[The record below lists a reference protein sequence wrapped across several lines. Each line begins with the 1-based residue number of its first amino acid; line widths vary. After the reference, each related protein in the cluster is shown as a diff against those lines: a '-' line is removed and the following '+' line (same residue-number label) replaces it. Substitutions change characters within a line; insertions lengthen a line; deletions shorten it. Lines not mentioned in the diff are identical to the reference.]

1 MSALKEHR
9 PRPITTKSLRLLPHN
24 LSRTRAGFTL
34 IEMMIV
40 VLIIGVMAKVSV
52 PRIGMTVARSRI
64 SGLEIVVASQI
75 ERAFALATRT
85 RRPVT
90 VTYDSSTAYLITA
103 DRASSTQLQTRYL
116 GRSAELSV
124 TSVTLSPTRGIT
136 IFPSGLADSAL
147 TVTIGNNGFTRY
159 IRSTVSGLIVRQ

>member
-1 MSALKEHR
+1 
-9 PRPITTKSLRLLPHN
+9 
-24 LSRTRAGFTL
+24 
-34 IEMMIV
+34 
-40 VLIIGVMAKVSV
+40 
-52 PRIGMTVARSRI
+52 
-64 SGLEIVVASQI
+64 
-75 ERAFALATRT
+75 
-85 RRPVT
+85 